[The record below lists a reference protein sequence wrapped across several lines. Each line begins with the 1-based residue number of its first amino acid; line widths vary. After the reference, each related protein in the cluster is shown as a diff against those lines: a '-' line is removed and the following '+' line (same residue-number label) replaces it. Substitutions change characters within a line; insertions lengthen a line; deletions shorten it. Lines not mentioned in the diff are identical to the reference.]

1 MKRLLS
7 FTLLSP
13 LLILAQA
20 EVYFSPVFD
29 VSEVSEGIT
38 SISRSDLQA
47 HLTFLA
53 SDAAEGRGTGQH
65 GLQVAAEYIASYFLR
80 LGLTPLDRD
89 RSFFQRYELLKTKL
103 TENNTLSLLYEESES
118 QVRENF
124 QFREDYFISPW
135 GLTGSMELQAPVVFA
150 GYGIDSPE
158 YKYNDYAQIDVQH
171 KIVLIIDGEPEFS
184 DQDRF
189 KGEKDTHFADVRE
202 KVALAK
208 KQGASAL
215 LVVSNPKSSALFS
228 KKFKRWERWLKQ
240 ESMSLPTSDRPL
252 PLLMISTRT
261 ADRILFGTGKTLE
274 ELQIE
279 LESEGKTNSQIL
291 ASRYVRIAVDIE
303 KKAITAQN
311 VVGYFPG
318 SDPEVGHETVVISA
332 HYDHMGKN
340 EEGTIWPGADDN
352 GTGTS
357 ILLEIA
363 EAVALNPNLPKRGF
377 LFLAVSGEEKGLL
390 GSKYYTSRPLLPLAN
405 TITDLNIDMVGRN
418 APDSIYIIGSNMI
431 SEDLHEINKY
441 ASTKVQDLSLNYRYN
456 TLDDPNRFYYRS
468 DHYNFAQ
475 RGIPIIFYFAGTHED
490 YHKPTDTVDK
500 INFNKMEKVAQL
512 VFLTGWGVAQNEM
525 RPRKNAGQYP
535 QLPDKIKL

>member
-1 MKRLLS
+1 
-7 FTLLSP
+7 
-13 LLILAQA
+13 
-20 EVYFSPVFD
+20 
-29 VSEVSEGIT
+29 VSQGVA
-38 SISRSDLQA
+38 SISHSDLQA

-53 SDAAEGRGTGQH
+53 SDATEGRGTGQH
-65 GLQVAAEYIASYFLR
+65 GLQVAAEYIASHFLR
-80 LGLTPLDRD
+80 LGLTPLERD
-89 RSFFQRYELLKTKL
+89 RSFFQRYELLKTSL
-103 TENNTLSLLYEESES
+103 TENNALSLFYEEGES

-135 GLTGSMELQAPVVFA
+135 GLTGSMEIQAPIVFA
-150 GYGIDSPE
+150 GYGIDAPE
-158 YKYNDYAQIDVQH
+158 YSYNDYTGIDVRH

-184 DQDRF
+184 DRDRF

-202 KVALAK
+202 KVALAR

-215 LVVSNPKSSALFS
+215 LVASNPKSSALFS
-228 KKFKRWERWLKQ
+228 DKFKRWEKWLKR

-261 ADRILFGTGKTLE
+261 ADRILSSTGKTLE
-274 ELQIE
+274 ELQIG
-279 LESEGKTNSQIL
+279 LESEGKTTTQEL
-291 ASRYVRIAVDIE
+291 ANRYVRIAIDIE

-311 VVGYFPG
+311 VAGYFPG

-340 EEGTIWPGADDN
+340 EEGTIWHGADDN

-363 EAVALNPNLPKRGF
+363 EAVASNSSLPKRGF

-405 TITDLNIDMVGRN
+405 TVTDLNIDMVGRN

-441 ASTKVQDLSLNYRYN
+441 ASTKIEDLSLNYRYN

-475 RGIPIIFYFAGTHED
+475 HGIPIIFYFAGIHED

-500 INFNKMEKVAQL
+500 INFNKMEKVARL
-512 VFLTGWGVAQNEM
+512 VLLTGWGVAQSEM
-525 RPRKNAGQYP
+525 RLRNNAGQYP
-535 QLPDKIKL
+535 KLPDKIKL